1 MINRSTVK
9 EEFKQMARRGS
20 ANEGILSRLEKS
32 INAGVSYAGEKAF
45 QALTSKVGGDLMSKV
60 SGGLSGLVDPYNMGS
75 RYKPLKTADT
85 SY

>member
-32 INAGVSYAGEKAF
+32 INAGVAYAGEKTF
-45 QALTSKVGGDLMSKV
+45 QALTSKMGGDLMSKV
-60 SGGLSGLVDPYNMGS
+60 SGGLSGLVDPYNMSS